1 MRLRLK
7 YKILEKYGSQV
18 KFSNISAI
26 SQSRL
31 SLIIGGYRP
40 SQEERDIIICAF
52 GPSKTLFYNKE
63 EK

>member
-1 MRLRLK
+1 M
-7 YKILEKYGSQV
+7 KILEKFGSQV
-18 KFSNISAI
+18 KFSNITAI

-40 SQEERDIIICAF
+40 TEEEREIIVCAL

-63 EK
+63 V